1 MIHRKILFTR
11 SDSLD
16 DAPPETPV
24 FRGPQPDSRFT
35 LLVESLKTRNLI
47 GVRAQ
52 LARGLPLNHRE
63 AAKGNR
69 TPLIYAVKHDFL
81 EAVVEL
87 LGRGANVA
95 IADGNGVTPLHM
107 AAASGQIALV
117 KLLLSHGASPDPVD
131 DHSRTPLHYAARAA
145 NQDPSDIGIV
155 SVVET
160 LLRAGA
166 FRGRRDKE
174 GRIPLHNAA
183 TAGSPKLIKALVN
196 SKHKA
201 TLNLKE
207 NEGRTPLHCAVLGG
221 RSLEAVK
228 VLIQLGCTLE
238 ARDAQGYTSM
248 HLVAARQVNYV
259 DDEFDGACLELLL
272 SQGASVSAK
281 TDDGYNALSLA
292 LRRTM
297 WWGRLKSKDYVQHA
311 VELLVSKGSCI
322 QDGFAMWRMVESFPS
337 LVPVALNRSVSSN
350 TSVRDSPH
358 LRIDFDFGP
367 LTVNAKHLREI
378 SRQSPLNPQSELPS
392 PLLKDRE
399 VAMLHYILWA
409 GRKNL
414 LRHPICNTFLHLKW
428 CRVRKYF
435 LANVIFYLL
444 FVLSLTGFLL
454 SSKNCNTSTNLA
466 EIQLNYSN
474 GSNITQE
481 CWWAGKE
488 PGLVGFTWWCL
499 VIFYGILTLR
509 EIVQVLQNPILYIK
523 NIGNLFDASLV
534 VCVPQLL
541 VTIFPDEEDPIATCC
556 LALWQQKVGA
566 IAIIL
571 AWVRLMLFTGQF
583 PSCGVYVVM
592 FSTVAKNVL
601 KFLAMYACVLV
612 AFAFGF
618 YVLMRPTKP
627 TFSSPAISLVTSLVM
642 MTGELDYESVFLQD
656 ENSPAFLSILIL
668 VVFIIIVFIIL
679 SNLLVGLAVS
689 DMYAIRQRSEVLRL
703 TRHVELMT
711 QIEAL
716 FHSRFIP
723 KKVTKFFLKNISITK
738 GLQKPSVSV
747 FPNRRN
753 GFIDSMFLLLSK
765 LLPSRRFLIKVF
777 EIFVSG
783 FIAPEHEPSL
793 PKELLVETVN
803 IALREHE
810 LDKRDRLLH
819 FRAHQSGLAGQHK
832 YLPFQQPLLTNQTT
846 LTSKSNVIRTAS
858 TGPRNSWRW
867 TFASDTDVE
876 DDIENVHQVVQTQP
890 SVRTSW
896 LGSVPAR
903 TVAPDPNARFDEL
916 RVMVLSLQSTVES
929 LVTIIQQQQQSSETS
944 PLTQRNRRV
953 ILAENTNNEISI

>member
-1 MIHRKILFTR
+1 MIHRKIIFTR
-11 SDSLD
+11 SDSLEN
-16 DAPPETPV
+16 APQETPV
-24 FRGPQPDSRFT
+24 LRGPQPDSRFS
-35 LLVESLKTRNLI
+35 LLLEALKIQNLI
-47 GVRAQ
+47 GVRTQ
-52 LARGLPLNHRE
+52 LARGLPVNHRE

-107 AAASGQIALV
+107 AAAGGQISLV
-117 KLLLSHGASPDPVD
+117 KLLLSHGASPDPMD

-145 NQDPSDIGIV
+145 TQDPSDRGIV

-166 FRGRRDKE
+166 LRGRRDRE

-183 TAGSPKLIKALVN
+183 TAGSPNLIKALVGPKN
-196 SKHKA
+196 TP
-201 TLNLKE
+201 TLNMKE
-207 NEGRTPLHCAVLGG
+207 NEGRTPLHCAVVGG

-228 VLIQLGCTLE
+228 VLIQLGCTVD
-238 ARDAQGYTSM
+238 ARDAQGHTPM

-259 DDEFDGACLELLL
+259 NDEFDGACLELLL

-281 TDDGYNALSLA
+281 NDDGYNALSLA
-292 LRRTM
+292 LLRTM
-297 WWGRLKSKDYVQHA
+297 WWGRPNARDYVQHA
-311 VELLVSKGSCI
+311 VELLVAKGSCI

-337 LVPVALNRSVSSN
+337 LVPVALNRSVYSN

-367 LTVNAKHLREI
+367 LTVDAKQLREI
-378 SRQSPLNPQSELPS
+378 HRQSPLNPQSELPS

-414 LRHPICNTFLHLKW
+414 LRHPLCNTFLHLKW
-428 CRVRKYF
+428 CKVRKYF
-435 LANVIFYLL
+435 LANVIYYLL
-444 FVLSLTGFLL
+444 FVMSLTGFLL
-454 SSKNCNTSTNLA
+454 SSKNCPTSTYSA
-466 EIQLNYSN
+466 EIHGNHSSAGN
-474 GSNITQE
+474 VTQE

-488 PGLVGFTWWCL
+488 SGLVGFTWWCL

-509 EIVQVLQNPILYIK
+509 EIVQVLQNPMLYIK
-523 NIGNLFDASLV
+523 NVGNLFDASLV

-541 VTIFPDEEDPIATCC
+541 VNIFPEEQDAIPTCC
-556 LALWQQKVGA
+556 LAMWQQKVGA

-583 PSCGVYVVM
+583 PSCGVYIVM

-618 YVLMRPTKP
+618 YVLLRPTKR
-627 TFSSPAISLVTSLVM
+627 TFSSPGISLVTSLVM
-642 MTGELDYESVFLQD
+642 MTGELDYESIFLEN
-656 ENSPAFLSILIL
+656 ENSPALLSIIIL
-668 VVFIIIVFIIL
+668 VVFIILVFIIL

-689 DMYAIRQRSEVLRL
+689 DMYSIRQRSEVLRL

-711 QIEAL
+711 QVEAL
-716 FHSRFIP
+716 FRSRFMP
-723 KKVTKFFLKNISITK
+723 KKLTAFFLKNISITD
-738 GLQKPSVSV
+738 GLQKPSVSI
-747 FPNRRN
+747 FPNRTN
-753 GFIDSMFLLLSK
+753 GFIDCLFILLSRW
-765 LLPSRRFLIKVF
+765 LPSRRFLIKVF

-793 PKELLVETVN
+793 PKELLVDTVN

-810 LDKRDRLLH
+810 LDKRDRILH
-819 FRAHQSGLAGQHK
+819 LRAHQSGVAGQHK
-832 YLPFQQPLLTNQTT
+832 YLPFHQQPVTNQTT
-846 LTSKSNVIRTAS
+846 LMNKSTIMRTTSV
-858 TGPRNSWRW
+858 GQRNSWRW
-867 TFASDTDVE
+867 TFTSDTDVE
-876 DDIENVHQVVQTQP
+876 DDAENALQVLQTQP
-890 SVRTSW
+890 SVRASW
-896 LGSVPAR
+896 LGVAPVRS
-903 TVAPDPNARFDEL
+903 VAPDPNAKLDEL
-916 RVMVLSLQSTVES
+916 RVMVLGLQSTVEN
-929 LVTIIQQQQQSSETS
+929 LMTIIHQQQRPEAS
-944 PLTQRNRRV
+944 PLTQRNIQV
-953 ILAENTNNEISI
+953 TLTENTSSEVSV